1 MSLNVQDT
9 TIPQFGLFTDLYQ
22 PTPVNFDLKN
32 FTLIINK
39 IKVLLSPVISSEY
52 TPSQLQEYRL
62 NILRDILKQRKILAQ
77 QPHEP
82 SQFVFNRALNNL
94 EQQALDFHIENI

>member
-9 TIPQFGLFTDLYQ
+9 TIPQFSLFTDFHQ
-22 PTPVNFDLKN
+22 PTPVNFELKN

-52 TPSQLQEYRL
+52 TPSQLQDYRL

-77 QPHEP
+77 QSHEP
-82 SQFVFNRALNNL
+82 SRLVFNRALNNL
-94 EQQALDFHIENI
+94 EQQVLDFHIKNI

>member
-9 TIPQFGLFTDLYQ
+9 TIPQFGLFTDLHQ

-62 NILRDILKQRKILAQ
+62 NILRDILKQRKLLAQ

-82 SQFVFNRALNNL
+82 SRLIFNGALNNL
-94 EQQALDFHIENI
+94 EQQALDLHIKNI

>member
-9 TIPQFGLFTDLYQ
+9 TIPQFGLFTDFHQ
-22 PTPVNFDLKN
+22 PAPVNFDWKN
-32 FTLIINK
+32 LTLIINK
-39 IKVLLSPVISSEY
+39 IKVLLSPIISSEY

-82 SQFVFNRALNNL
+82 SRFVFNRALNDL

>member
-1 MSLNVQDT
+1 MSFNVQDT
-9 TIPQFGLFTDLYQ
+9 TIPQFSLFTDLHQ
-22 PTPVNFDLKN
+22 HTPVNFDLKN

-52 TPSQLQEYRL
+52 TPSQLQDYRL

-77 QPHEP
+77 QSHEP
-82 SQFVFNRALNNL
+82 SRLVFNRALNNL
-94 EQQALDFHIENI
+94 EQQVLDFHIKNI